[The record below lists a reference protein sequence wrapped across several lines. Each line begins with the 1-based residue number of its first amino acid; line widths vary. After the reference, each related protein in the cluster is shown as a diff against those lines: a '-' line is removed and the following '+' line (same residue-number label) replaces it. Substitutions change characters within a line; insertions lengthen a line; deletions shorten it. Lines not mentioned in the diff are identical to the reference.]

1 MGLSFEDFSWQLLLL
16 LEPLISTVLLS
27 NWDALLSTLLRLLLY
42 CDRSFFETWFDA
54 RFWLLKNSFDNL
66 RIVCA
71 LYALVRRF
79 DYHWTVF
86 LGEIAAK
93 LLLWIHALFL
103 LLADKVV
110 GLTAGLM
117 IIIFTASNTLCST
130 IVGHMYAIVVRLL
143 LITWGSTSR
152 WNLSVILSTV
162 LIWSLVD
169 NILLADH
176 TARKPFLIR
185 RRNFIS

>member
-42 CDRSFFETWFDA
+42 CDRSFFEARFDA
-54 RFWLLKNSFDNL
+54 RFWLLKNSLYNL
-66 RIVCA
+66 SIVCA

-79 DYHWTVF
+79 DYHRTVF
-86 LGEIAAK
+86 LGKIAAK

-117 IIIFTASNTLCST
+117 IIATTVSRSLSTAS
-130 IVGHMYAIVVRLL
+130 VGYMYAVVVSLL
-143 LITWGSTSR
+143 LITWSGTSR

-176 TARKPFLIR
+176 TARKSFLVR

>member
-1 MGLSFEDFSWQLLLL
+1 MGLSFKDFRWQLLL

-42 CDRSFFETWFDA
+42 CNRSFFETRFDA
-54 RFWLLKNSFDNL
+54 CFLLLKNSFDNL
-66 RIVCA
+66 CIVCA
-71 LYALVRRF
+71 LYTLVRRF

-86 LGEIAAK
+86 LGKIAAK

-110 GLTAGLM
+110 GLAAGLM
-117 IIIFTASNTLCST
+117 IITTTASNTLSSA
-130 IVGHMYAIVVRLL
+130 IVCHMYAIVVRLL
-143 LITWGSTSR
+143 LITWGGTSR
-152 WNLSVILSTV
+152 WSLSVILSTV

-176 TARKPFLIR
+176 TARKPFLVR
-185 RRNFIS
+185 WRNFIS